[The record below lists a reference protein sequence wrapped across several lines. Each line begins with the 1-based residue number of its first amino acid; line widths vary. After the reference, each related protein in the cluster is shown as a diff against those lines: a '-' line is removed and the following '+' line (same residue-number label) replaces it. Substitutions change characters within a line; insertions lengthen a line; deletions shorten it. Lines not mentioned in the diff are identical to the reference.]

1 MLKNQEW
8 LGDQRQAER
17 PAKAPESVD
26 YSLCQQQDC
35 RRESSTH
42 FVCSEFLNRAQ
53 VDVVFFW
60 KQKRKGR
67 RGIFPNDRLTSSTE
81 WERDLF
87 WKAKGRSG
95 GGSETSSVSPRN
107 STRAMLFHCLLAC
120 VFKCLS
126 YQQPSARLHFCG
138 CWDLFVVPPF
148 AWTLPFGKFWL
159 CFIFCCS
166 GNFTLCEKIKSAER
180 KKKSSNG

>member
-1 MLKNQEW
+1 MAWRSEASRATSQSPGVSRL
-8 LGDQRQAER
+8 LPL
-17 PAKAPESVD
+17 PAARLPARKQHTFCLLWIPKSRAS
-26 YSLCQQQDC
+26 
-35 RRESSTH
+35 RRS
-42 FVCSEFLNRAQ
+42 
-53 VDVVFFW
+53 FFW

-67 RGIFPNDRLTSSTE
+67 RGIFPNDRLTSSSE

-107 STRAMLFHCLLAC
+107 STHVMLFHCLLAC

-166 GNFTLCEKIKSAER
+166 GNFTLCEKIKAR
-180 KKKSSNG
+180 KKKKIE